1 MQPKQTLA
9 LVRCPKCRRLALVP
23 SQAQANCLRCG
34 LAMAKALPAV
44 QPAK

>member
-1 MQPKQTLA
+1 MQPMQTLV

-23 SQAQANCLRCG
+23 SQAQAQCLRCG
-34 LAMAKALPAV
+34 LAMAKESPAG